1 MSSSAQQVKLLAQA
15 LYDIRALLGG
25 YLGSQSNA
33 DLPVR
38 IAAHLSYALH
48 NEALAL
54 LEGQAFDTDE
64 ALRKVSFVDRQF
76 DEAFAQ
82 RYVEILN
89 ADRKE
94 P

>member
-1 MSSSAQQVKLLAQA
+1 MSSSAQQAKLLAQA
-15 LYDIRALLGG
+15 LYDIRELLGG

-33 DLPVR
+33 ELPIR

-54 LEGQAFDTDE
+54 IEGRTFDLNE
-64 ALRKVSFVDRQF
+64 ALSKVSFVDKQF
-76 DEAFAQ
+76 DQAFAQ
-82 RYVEILN
+82 RYVEKLCTG
-89 ADRKE
+89 RKE